1 MRCILPAL
9 YTSCG
14 DCVTIKSWRSQYD
27 LLDAFCFLFVCLFV
41 YLFSLSFPPNYFK
54 NLHMWPW
61 QKLHN
66 NFHKQGVL
74 SVNDDVTEAEVNGFN
89 PECFLAFSS
98 KYLAP

>member
-1 MRCILPAL
+1 MLCILPAL

-27 LLDAFCFLFVCLFV
+27 LLDVFCFCFLFVCLFV
-41 YLFSLSFPPNYFK
+41 CFLCRPPNYFK

-61 QKLHN
+61 QKVHD

-74 SVNDDVTEAEVNGFN
+74 SVNDDVTEAKVNG
-89 PECFLAFSS
+89 L
-98 KYLAP
+98 